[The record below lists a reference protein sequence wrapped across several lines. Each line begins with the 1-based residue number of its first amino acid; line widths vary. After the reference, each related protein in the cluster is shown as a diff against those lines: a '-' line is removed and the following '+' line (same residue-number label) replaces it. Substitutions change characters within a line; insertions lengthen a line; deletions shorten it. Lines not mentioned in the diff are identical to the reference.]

1 MYSYKKEIDSI
12 QQMLNSFL
20 ETKLINTQHL
30 SKMDAIIKRSDLDQI
45 KTLNSVS
52 SLSTQRVI
60 FGAIRNINTSLKGM
74 KEKLRTAALR
84 HENPTTAE
92 QAIELMDSLS
102 NVALCIDVFNTGEI
116 HADEIDNIAKLS
128 RILYKK
134 AKAFGF
140 SEDTHTQLKEA
151 CVNEAIVKIFV
162 NSFDDNLTA
171 ELDLQEEVKSTGKNN
186 N

>member
-12 QQMLNSFL
+12 QQMLYSFL
-20 ETKLINTQHL
+20 ETKVINTAHL
-30 SKMDAIIKRSDLDQI
+30 SKMDALIKRSDVDQI
-45 KTLNSVS
+45 KTLNSIS

-92 QAIELMDSLS
+92 QALELVESLS
-102 NVALCIDVFNTGEI
+102 NVALCIDVFNSGEI
-116 HADEIDNIAKLS
+116 DASEIDNIAKLS

-140 SEDTHTQLKEA
+140 SEDTQSQLKEA
-151 CVNEAIVKIFV
+151 CVNEAVVK
-162 NSFDDNLTA
+162 SFISNFDSNLA
-171 ELDLQEEVKSTGKNN
+171 VELDLEEEVKSTVKNN
-186 N
+186 C